1 MKTINLSIVR
11 VAFVLL
17 SAIMLSACSSSNS
30 SNASTMNNKEEGAP
44 IIFTAVGY
52 APIASQHG
60 RTLDLKILNAIK
72 ASKIEA
78 YKELAEQIYGVSL
91 TSKNSLVGSQLKKD
105 VVNSNVTG
113 IIRGASV
120 KRSYHKGAFYI
131 TELEL
136 NMNIMPVVMSLN
148 VASKRRSVTKVT
160 SSQVYY

>member
-1 MKTINLSIVR
+1 MKMIKLSKIR
-11 VAFVLL
+11 FAFALL
-17 SAIMLSACSSSNS
+17 AVIMLSACSSSNS
-30 SNASTMNNKEEGAP
+30 QSNSKNNEGAP
-44 IIFTAVGY
+44 IVFTAVGY

-60 RTLDLKILNAIK
+60 RTLDVKILNAIK

-91 TSKNSLVGSQLKKD
+91 TSKNTLIGSRLKKD
-105 VVNSNVTG
+105 SVNSNVTG
-113 IIRGASV
+113 VIRGASV

-136 NMNIMPVVMSLN
+136 NMDIIPVVMSLN

-160 SSQVYY
+160 SSKTYY